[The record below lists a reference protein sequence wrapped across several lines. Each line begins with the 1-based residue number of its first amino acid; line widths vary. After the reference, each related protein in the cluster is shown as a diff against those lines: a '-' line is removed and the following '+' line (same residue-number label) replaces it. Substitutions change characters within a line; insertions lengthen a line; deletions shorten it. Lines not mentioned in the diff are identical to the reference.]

1 MAITETIKSD
11 GQTLQLGTY
20 ELISIDTN
28 KEFNKIPTAEVKLY
42 DGSVAK
48 QEFKTL
54 NDNAFLPGSKIEIF
68 LKKEG
73 ELATEEKVF
82 EGIVVNQGL
91 ERSMDRSILTI
102 ELYDMSLKMTALRSS
117 TIYKN
122 ETDKEIIK
130 GLVEKHEL
138 KVGEID
144 KTTTRHAQMVQ
155 YYVSDWDFMLSRAE
169 ANGQLVVANDGE
181 IEVVSPKI
189 QDPFLTLKF
198 GIDLYDFD
206 LKFNGQDQYKEVVAF
221 GLDIKVNAIKK
232 GEKEQKDKELTF
244 TNPKKGNEYKLDT
257 IGYNDISNI
266 ASVIGAEQAQI
277 VHAAPLQSSEL
288 QAWSDAQIIKS
299 RLSLI
304 QGAIKISGNGTIKV
318 GQTLKMENVSR
329 FNGSHI
335 ISGVRQ
341 VYTKNKGWYTYLQI
355 GMDRAWFT
363 SRTDMVDPQAA
374 GLLPGVNG
382 LHLGTV
388 TGHKEDPNNQFF
400 VLVSIPA
407 FHKDSKPT
415 EVSALYT
422 SLDAGANHGIFFPPQ
437 IGDRVVL
444 GFLNDD
450 PRQAI
455 ILGAMHSYKL
465 PNTVKEKNK
474 YRGIFT
480 KSNYKLLF
488 DEETQM
494 VILSTADE
502 NNEKENKICID
513 QKQKCINLEDAHGNK
528 IELNKNGI
536 TITSIKDC
544 QIKTD
549 GNFSIE
555 AKGNV
560 KIKGKKV
567 DLL

>member
-1 MAITETIKSD
+1 MAIVETIKID
-11 GQTLQLGTY
+11 GQILQLGTY
-20 ELISIDTN
+20 KLISIDTN

-54 NDNAFLPGSKIEIF
+54 NDNAFLPGSKMEIF
-68 LKKEG
+68 LKREG

-82 EGIVVNQGL
+82 EGIVVNQEL

-102 ELYDMSLKMTALRSS
+102 ELYDKCLKMITLRNS
-117 TIYKN
+117 TIYKDK
-122 ETDKEIIK
+122 TDKEIIE
-130 GLVEKHEL
+130 GLVKKHEL
-138 KVGEID
+138 KVIEID
-144 KTTTRHAQMVQ
+144 KTITRHAQMVQ

-169 ANGQLVVANDGE
+169 ANGQLVIVSDGE
-181 IEVVSPKI
+181 IEVVPPKI
-189 QDPFLTLKF
+189 QNPVLKLTF
-198 GIDLYDFD
+198 GDNLDSFD
-206 LKFNGQDQYKEVVAF
+206 LKLNNYNQYQEVNAF
-221 GLDIKVNAIKK
+221 GLETKGIKD
-232 GEKEQKDKELTF
+232 EELILTD
-244 TNPKKGNEYKLDT
+244 PKKGKEYELDT
-257 IGYNDISNI
+257 TEYNNTSKI
-266 ASVIGAEQAQI
+266 ASVIGTEQAQL
-277 VHAAPLQSSEL
+277 VHAVPLNTSEL
-288 QAWSDAQIIKS
+288 QSWSDAQIIKS
-299 RLSLI
+299 RLSFI
-304 QGAIKISGNGTIKV
+304 QGTIKIQGNGKIKV
-318 GQTLKMENVSR
+318 GQTLKIENVSR
-329 FNGSHI
+329 FNGNHI

-341 VYTKNKGWYTYLQI
+341 VYTKNDGWYTYLQI
-355 GMDRAWFT
+355 GMDKAWFT
-363 SRTDMVDPQAA
+363 SKTDVVDTQAA

-388 TGHKEDPNNQFF
+388 KGYKEESGNQFLI
-400 VLVSIPA
+400 LVSIPA
-407 FHKDSKPT
+407 FNQGNKPT
-415 EVSALYT
+415 EVSAMYT

-450 PRQAI
+450 PRQAL
-455 ILGAMHSYKL
+455 ILGAMHTYKL
-465 PNTVKEKNK
+465 PNTIKEKNK

-488 DEETQM
+488 DEETQL

-502 NNEKENKICID
+502 KNENENKICID
-513 QKQKCINLEDAHGNK
+513 QNQKSINLEDAHGNK

-536 TITSIKDC
+536 TITSTKHC
-544 QIKTD
+544 QIKAD